1 MNDREYKYEFMGCI
15 RRTAGSLGI
24 GKVLVGAPEPSF
36 PYQALTESGLSF
48 DYVAYPMEQV
58 AVRVSSKQSGKSEQN
73 VVTRAASTF
82 QTRENDREK
91 EV

>member
-1 MNDREYKYEFMGCI
+1 MNDREYKYESMGCI
-15 RRTAGSLGI
+15 RQTTGSLGI
-24 GKVLVGAPEPSF
+24 GEVLVGAPEPSF

-48 DYVAYPMEQV
+48 DYVAYSMEQV

-73 VVTRAASTF
+73 LVTRAASMF
-82 QTRENDREK
+82 QTGENDREK